1 MRRDERRIVMGF
13 AAAALVLAV
22 ACDGAADAPATD
34 QSAAEAVEVVDGF
47 LEAYGRFDAAA
58 AATYLAPDAVIT
70 QLMVGAEDVEGT
82 LHELRLNLA
91 MLEATRF
98 EQMLGPCEVV
108 SASAS
113 TSRITVDCSF
123 DFHMFGSQEIGRG
136 PFTDATYSFTVLDGK
151 IATAEVDF
159 DYADDLSPQM
169 WEPFAEW
176 VYEAYPEDAEVMYA
190 DPGAF
195 QRLSEESV
203 ELWREHVR
211 DYVQVVQSA

>member
-22 ACDGAADAPATD
+22 ACDGAADAPTTD
-34 QSAAEAVEVVDGF
+34 QSAAAVEVVDGF
-47 LEAYGRFDAAA
+47 LEAYGRFDASE
-58 AATYLAPDAVIT
+58 AATYLSPDAAIT
-70 QLMVGAEDVEGT
+70 RLMVGAEDVEGT
-82 LHELRLNLA
+82 LQELRLNLA

-98 EQMLGPCEVV
+98 QQMLDPCEVV
-108 SASAS
+108 NASAS
-113 TSRITVDCSF
+113 TSRVTVDCSF
-123 DFHMFGSQEIGRG
+123 DFHMIGSDDIGRG
-136 PFTDATYSFTVLDGK
+136 PFTDAKYSFTVLDGK

-176 VYEAYPEDAEVMYA
+176 VYETYPEDAEVMYA

-203 ELWREHVR
+203 ELWREHVS
-211 DYVQVVQSA
+211 DYVQVVQAA